1 MEPINFDA
9 LENQLEGSV
18 ASALAAKQKDHAV
31 AQAETYVAYYK
42 ALIDGG
48 IPAETAADLV
58 RSMDHATLAMTVNIM
73 AMEAVRAQRGTED

>member
-9 LENQLEGSV
+9 LDKQLEGSV
-18 ASALAAKQKDHAV
+18 ATALAAKQKEHAV

-58 RSMDHATLAMTVNIM
+58 RSMDHATLAMSVNLM
-73 AMEAVRAQRGTED
+73 AMEAMRSQRNAED